1 MSNLFSIYN
10 NKLRLFGLCII
21 VFRYRVKMQ
30 RYYTTIIGLR
40 TGNAG
45 TERINVV
52 ARVSHFHKMY
62 LLSIMF
68 IYSLCNGV
76 KCRIYDRD

>member
-1 MSNLFSIYN
+1 
-10 NKLRLFGLCII
+10 
-21 VFRYRVKMQ
+21 MQ

-40 TGNAG
+40 YGNAG

-76 KCRIYDRD
+76 KYRIYDRD